1 MLLDITFSVVSTIL
15 KSFSDF
21 NLYPLNI
28 CPPGMLVL
36 PTVIIYSSE
45 IRLTL
50 SSDRLGFSWLSDTS
64 SPPQSIR

>member
-36 PTVIIYSSE
+36 PTVIIY
-45 IRLTL
+45 
-50 SSDRLGFSWLSDTS
+50 
-64 SPPQSIR
+64 